1 MLHHFFVSKNNC
13 YAKIKSMEGGKSY
26 ISVFISNK
34 VVRIIALVDLL
45 LVVALIA
52 YAAIKNTNNAYI
64 YINVAPVDSKITIN
78 GKSHYKNGTYIVKA
92 GSYNISIS
100 HDGLKT
106 KTFNLNLDSDEKA
119 NMITFLVGENN
130 DMSYYLERNNS
141 ASYEVLNQIAAKGK
155 NVTYDKDKSAEKT
168 IEKYNRAIG
177 LTKLLPIENTERD
190 SGDNAIKKSII
201 IKKST
206 ENSCKSVL
214 CIDALM
220 LYTTDEKEVKSII
233 VEKGYNPEDYEIN
246 YKKH

>member
-1 MLHHFFVSKNNC
+1 
-13 YAKIKSMEGGKSY
+13 MEGGNSY
-26 ISVFISNK
+26 ISNFVANK
-34 VVRIIALVDLL
+34 VVRIIVLVDLL

-52 YAAIKNTNNAYI
+52 YATVKNTNNAYI
-64 YINVAPVDSKITIN
+64 YINVAPVDSKVTIN
-78 GKSHYKNGTYIVKA
+78 GKSHYKNGTYKVKA
-92 GSYNISIS
+92 GSYDISIS
-100 HDGLKT
+100 HEGLKT
-106 KTFNLNLDSDEKA
+106 KTFNLHLDSDEKA
-119 NMITFLVGENN
+119 NMIAFLVGENN
-130 DMSYYLERNNS
+130 DMSYYLERSNS

-177 LTKLLPIENTERD
+177 LTKLLPIENTERG

-206 ENSCKSVL
+206 EDSCKSVL

-220 LYTTDEKEVKSII
+220 LYTTNENEVKSMI